1 MVKKK
6 KVKKRISSKKLN
18 KDYDIAYDFATKV
31 YKQFKEVVKSIVLF
45 GSVAKFEPTKGSD
58 IDLIIIIDD
67 CSIEWD
73 QELIAWY
80 REELAKLISK
90 QSYAKKL
97 HINTVTLSAFW
108 EDIKTGEP
116 AAVNIIR
123 YGQAL
128 IDFGGFFDPLKVMLA
143 KGKIRPTPE
152 AVFTTL
158 RRGPIHISKAKI
170 SIINSIE
177 NLYWAMVDSSHA
189 ALMSID
195 KVPPSPEHIPQMLYE
210 EFVKKKKLENK
221 YISWFRDLQNIAKGI
236 LHGNIKL
243 MSGKEID
250 KHIKKVQDFEK
261 KMRTITIHN
270 LEKDNDKIIRV
281 KRKRY

>member
-1 MVKKK
+1 MPKKK
-6 KVKKRISSKKLN
+6 KVIKKVSKKKST

-45 GSVAKFEPTKGSD
+45 GSVPKFEATRGSD

-80 REELAKLISK
+80 RQELAELVSE

-97 HINTVTLSAFW
+97 HINTVTLSTFW
-108 EDIKTGEP
+108 EDVKTGEP
-116 AAVNIIR
+116 TAVNIIR

-128 IDFGGFFDPLKVMLA
+128 IDFGGFFDPLKVLLA

-158 RRGPIHISKAKI
+158 RRGPIHISKAKFN
-170 SIINSIE
+170 IINSIE

-189 ALMSID
+189 ALMSMD

-210 EFVKKKKLENK
+210 EFVKKRKIDNK
-221 YISWFRDLQNIAKGI
+221 YVTWFREMQNLARGI
-236 LHGNIKL
+236 LHGNVKL

-250 KHIKKVQDFEK
+250 KHIKKVVEFEK
-261 KMRTITIHN
+261 KMRAIAIHN
-270 LEKDNDKIIRV
+270 LEKDNDKIIRI
-281 KRKRY
+281 KRKR